1 MRCRRARSP
10 KLPTDERVDGHH
22 ERHLRRLN
30 SVRRGSSRRSPHIT
44 FKRQLICAHTAA
56 GVRKAESEHM
66 VHWGRRCCGAP
77 CSRIV
82 RIRALV
88 QCPVGS
94 KLTSSGGIALQAA
107 RSWELKRYG
116 FTCTISTPKLEFI
129 FFLSDRISLQELDLS
144 FSTVV
149 LFLQTDTVV
158 RRMDARKICLVRKS

>member
-30 SVRRGSSRRSPHIT
+30 SVRRGSSRISPHIT
-44 FKRQLICAHTAA
+44 SKRQLIFAHTAA

-107 RSWELKRYG
+107 RSWELKCQKVRIYVYH
-116 FTCTISTPKLEFI
+116 FYPYPNAQRTP
-129 FFLSDRISLQELDLS
+129 
-144 FSTVV
+144 
-149 LFLQTDTVV
+149 
-158 RRMDARKICLVRKS
+158 RKQMKIERTGTRS

>member
-44 FKRQLICAHTAA
+44 LKRQLICAHTAA

-116 FTCTISTPKLEFI
+116 FTCTISTPTWTRGPGGSDQ
-129 FFLSDRISLQELDLS
+129 LSKASEWHKETYTNR
-144 FSTVV
+144 FV
-149 LFLQTDTVV
+149 
-158 RRMDARKICLVRKS
+158 